1 MQRCFHMLRDMAP
14 MFSFALGNPD
24 IQSCYFSA
32 VQAWC
37 LIIALCIDRP
47 CHMADES
54 EGTREECLIA
64 VPPPSSAPAMYGWLP
79 SLVRAFLR
87 DRVRLNGCKAAWT
100 ADCDDR
106 QTSPSHGGP
115 NSP

>member
-1 MQRCFHMLRDMAP
+1 MTIGQQDFIDGVRKKSLHMGLFVAT
-14 MFSFALGNPD
+14 GH
-24 IQSCYFSA
+24 
-32 VQAWC
+32 V
-37 LIIALCIDRP
+37 
-47 CHMADES
+47 HMADES
-54 EGTREECLIA
+54 EVIREECLIA

-106 QTSPSHGGP
+106 QTSQSHGGP
-115 NSP
+115 NSPGLNRSGTDDEGYES